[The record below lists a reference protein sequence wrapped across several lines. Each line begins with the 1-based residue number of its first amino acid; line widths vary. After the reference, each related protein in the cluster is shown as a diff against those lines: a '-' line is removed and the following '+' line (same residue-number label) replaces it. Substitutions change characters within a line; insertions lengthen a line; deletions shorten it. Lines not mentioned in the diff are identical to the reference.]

1 MDKGNCAT
9 LVCATVYLRS
19 LLVVRCCCF
28 PPNSCHF
35 LCFPWIVQTILTNPR
50 DVTLTELMYFCRSG
64 NLHKVKLSC
73 YGNSETNKN
82 NRIAGWLMKTM
93 IPLLLRKTW
102 NWLTSF
108 FAPPYPWKKLQNHYF
123 FFFPSLFI
131 ATYELI
137 KEIISAFSSCSNFN
151 VTLYCWAPLAISCH
165 TKLLCQCTCCKLI
178 PWWHNVTPWAYWDIW
193 THGLFRCHYWVSF
206 LSSPH
211 FQLLIQLHLCAGG
224 LFLNSIFMLKMG

>member
-1 MDKGNCAT
+1 MVDEDYDT
-9 LVCATVYLRS
+9 LVTQENLKLMNKLFCSPLS
-19 LLVVRCCCF
+19 LKEITKSLF
-28 PPNSCHF
+28 
-35 LCFPWIVQTILTNPR
+35 
-50 DVTLTELMYFCRSG
+50 
-64 NLHKVKLSC
+64 
-73 YGNSETNKN
+73 
-82 NRIAGWLMKTM
+82 
-93 IPLLLRKTW
+93 
-102 NWLTSF
+102 
-108 FAPPYPWKKLQNHYF
+108 F

-193 THGLFRCHYWVSF
+193 IHGLFRCHYWVSF

-224 LFLNSIFMLKMG
+224 LFLNSVFMLKMG